1 MTSASPATGIDGI
14 LDLEDIGNDIFR
26 APSPGSVLQRV
37 FGGQVA
43 AQAIVCAARTVR
55 EGLAAHSL
63 HAYFLRPGAQD
74 VPILFRVNRLRDG
87 RTFETREVVG
97 IQHGRV
103 IFTLMASF
111 AIPQDGP
118 DHQDGMPDAP
128 GPDDLPA
135 AGADEL
141 RFATFHEQVWPDW
154 DVRRIPPA
162 LASPG
167 DGQVRQQFWL
177 RHRSPVPGGPIAQ
190 VGALTYASDLTL
202 LACCRLPH
210 LGQQLE
216 TASLDHAMWFLR
228 PFRIDDWLLYD
239 QTSPSAALG
248 RGLNAGRMFDR
259 SGALV
264 AWITQEGLLRRHLG
278 SGYFGAG
285 PWEADDEPA

>member
-1 MTSASPATGIDGI
+1 VTAEAPATGLDGI
-14 LDLEDIGNDIFR
+14 LDIEDIGNDLFR

-55 EGLAAHSL
+55 EGLSVHSL
-63 HAYFLRPGAQD
+63 HAYFLRPGTQD
-74 VPILFRVNRLRDG
+74 VPVLYRVQRLRDG
-87 RTFETREVVG
+87 RTFETREVTGV
-97 IQHGRV
+97 QNGRT

-111 AIPQDGP
+111 AITQDGP
-118 DHQDGMPDAP
+118 DHQDDMPVVP
-128 GPDDLPA
+128 GPDDLPPSDA
-135 AGADEL
+135 EDA
-141 RFATFHEQVWPDW
+141 RFAEFHERVWPDW
-154 DVRRIPPA
+154 DVRRVPPA
-162 LASPG
+162 ASDAPG
-167 DGQVRQQFWL
+167 AARQQFWL
-177 RHRSPVPGGPIAQ
+177 RHRSPVPGGPDAQ

-228 PFRIDDWLLYD
+228 PFRIDEWLLYD

-248 RGLNAGRMFDR
+248 RGLNTGRMFDR
-259 SGALV
+259 TGALV
-264 AWITQEGLLRRHLG
+264 ASITQEGLLRSHLG

-285 PWEADDEPA
+285 PWEADDGAV